1 MQNFI
6 TMSQLASSEGFGSQ
20 MGNFASLYAVSR
32 RSGHRI
38 IFFSHLTGG
47 KGLQLPLPFEK
58 LPLDLVGPG
67 ELAPDTMMATFK
79 VDRNVVVDSRLYAL
93 DEDMNYEIE
102 GLLASYRYWYPVRE
116 EVCKLFRFKAGI
128 AQQAAAQ
135 LAAVDA
141 RGREIV
147 AVHVRRGD
155 YLTSE
160 DHANLSTS
168 YYNEAFAQFRGE
180 GYAFLVF
187 SDDMAWCR
195 QAFGRRANVYYAHE
209 ASHYADMCAMSL
221 CAHHIVANSSFSF
234 WGALLN
240 RNPRKKVVC
249 PGQYLK
255 QDRLIP
261 FMNYAWYP
269 DDWVPLEDWQG

>member
-6 TMSQLASSEGFGSQ
+6 TMSQLVSSEGFGSQ
-20 MGNFASLYAVSR
+20 MGNFAALYAIAR

-38 IFFSHLTGG
+38 VFFSQMSGG
-47 KGLQLPLPFEK
+47 KGLQVHLPFEK
-58 LPLDLVGPG
+58 LPLEVLGTEAIP
-67 ELAPDTMMATFK
+67 ADTPIATFR
-79 VDRNVVVDSRLYAL
+79 VDWDVVVDSRVYAL
-93 DEDMNYEIE
+93 DEHTNYQIE
-102 GLLASYRYWYPVRE
+102 GIFNSYRYWYPWRE
-116 EVCKLFRFKAGI
+116 EVYALYRFRPEI
-128 AQQAAAQ
+128 MQEAAAQ

-160 DHANLSTS
+160 LHANLSLN
-168 YYNEAFAQFRGE
+168 YYAEAFAQFRGDN
-180 GYAFLVF
+180 YAFLVF
-187 SDDMAWCR
+187 SDDMEWCR
-195 QAFGRRANVYYAHE
+195 QAFGRRANVYFAQP

-221 CAHHIVANSSFSF
+221 CAHNIVANSSFSA
-234 WGALLN
+234 WGAMLN

-249 PGQYLK
+249 PGRFLK
-255 QDRLIP
+255 EDNRLAYV
-261 FMNYAWYP
+261 NHAWFP